1 MFDHTVPLTP
11 TTQFGPTAAFS
22 DFDAMPAVPD
32 PSNDS
37 VYSTLSSS
45 LLSDLKRFGD
55 DADAIELLPAIA
67 ASVRHGRPL
76 ALFVH
81 GDHGLL
87 RISVFPRAQLFH
99 CAVDLCALP
108 VDELS
113 RLRLARVEPET
124 ALSPV
129 RSAGTA
135 TGPLQFAALGPL
147 LWVLAEYGSRG
158 ELLPEIAGS
167 VRYRLAP
174 GFSTRDLPVEQSAMP
189 LLQRLRTA
197 TSSLHDLSEWTV
209 RGPERV
215 SRLLNAL
222 YLQAGLMVLR
232 VSPVVRR

>member
-1 MFDHTVPLTP
+1 MFSHTVPL
-11 TTQFGPTAAFS
+11 TTQFGPTTPFSEADALPAAADTS
-22 DFDAMPAVPD
+22 T
-32 PSNDS
+32 DS

-45 LLSDLKRFGD
+45 LLSDLRRFGD
-55 DADAIELLPAIA
+55 AADDIELLPAIA

-76 ALFVH
+76 ALFVRS
-81 GDHGLL
+81 GQGLL
-87 RISVFPRAQLFH
+87 RLSVFPRAQLFH
-99 CAVDLCALP
+99 CAVDVCALP
-108 VDELS
+108 FDELA

-129 RSAGTA
+129 RSAGA
-135 TGPLQFAALGPL
+135 AGNPLEFAPLGPL
-147 LWVLAEYGSRG
+147 LWVLAEYGSRS
-158 ELLPEIAGS
+158 ELLPEIAGV

-174 GFSTRDLPVEQSAMP
+174 GFSPHDLPVEQSAMP

-197 TSSLHDLSEWTV
+197 TSSLQDLCEWTV

-232 VSPVVRR
+232 VSPGARR